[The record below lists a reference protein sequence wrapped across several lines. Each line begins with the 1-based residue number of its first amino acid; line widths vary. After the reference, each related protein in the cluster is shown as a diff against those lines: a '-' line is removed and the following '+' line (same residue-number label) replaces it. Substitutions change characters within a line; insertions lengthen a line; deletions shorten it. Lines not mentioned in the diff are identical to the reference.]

1 MSLPAYLFETFVD
14 KKISSISNIMQFIF
28 LILQE
33 PFFKSK
39 NKEDTA
45 DICSFLMEYNKKIH
59 KKATNSQTI
68 SCIA

>member
-1 MSLPAYLFETFVD
+1 MFLPAYLFETFVD

-28 LILQE
+28 LILLE

-45 DICSFLMEYNKKIH
+45 DIWGDM
-59 KKATNSQTI
+59 
-68 SCIA
+68 